1 MPRKRHSSK
10 RLGNDSF
17 RNNLKVPE
25 DKGHALDYK
34 LFLLVFN
41 YPPAAHGQWLC
52 TQFMV

>member
-10 RLGNDSF
+10 ILGNNSF

-34 LFLLVFN
+34 YLITS
-41 YPPAAHGQWLC
+41 PAAHAQWLC
-52 TQFMV
+52 T